1 MAAMNDGPKV
11 SRRKV
16 ATEIISVAVALLAS
30 WLLQP
35 WYHRSE
41 DGTTVLVTVFSILA
55 GFLAAVMAIVAN
67 DRVLRG
73 RNWRQDTYYLAEIRR
88 ELLRHSVT
96 FYIYLAVLV
105 LAFLTSISS
114 TWPIWAQ
121 RWTEHG
127 LLFFATLGIFHSFQL
142 PKILSRKHVTAM
154 EKEIRRRRERETG
167 SDGRS

>member
-1 MAAMNDGPKV
+1 MAEITSGPRISK
-11 SRRKV
+11 RKV
-16 ATEIISVAVALLAS
+16 AMEVVSVVIAVLAG

-35 WYHRSE
+35 WYHCS
-41 DGTTVLVTVFSILA
+41 DDATSVLVTVFSILA

-73 RNWRQDTYYLAEIRR
+73 RNWRQDTYYLREIRR
-88 ELLRHSVT
+88 ELVRHSVT
-96 FYIYLAVLV
+96 FYVYLAVLV

-114 TWPIWAQ
+114 TWPLWVQ
-121 RWTEHG
+121 QWTEHG

-154 EKEIRRRRERETG
+154 EKEIRRRREKETG
-167 SDGRS
+167 AK

>member
-1 MAAMNDGPKV
+1 MAEITRGPRISK
-11 SRRKV
+11 RKV
-16 ATEIISVAVALLAS
+16 AMEVVSVVIALLAG

-41 DGTTVLVTVFSILA
+41 DATSVLVTVFSILA

-73 RNWRQDTYYLAEIRR
+73 RNWRQDTYYLREIRR

-96 FYIYLAVLV
+96 FYVYLAVLV

-114 TWPIWAQ
+114 TWPLWVQ
-121 RWTEHG
+121 QWTEHG

-154 EKEIRRRRERETG
+154 EKEIRRRREKETG
-167 SDGRS
+167 AR

>member
-11 SRRKV
+11 SGRKV
-16 ATEIISVAVALLAS
+16 ATELTSVAIALLTG

-41 DGTTVLVTVFSILA
+41 DATSVLVTVFSILA

-73 RNWRQDTYYLAEIRR
+73 RNWRQDTYYLAEVRR

-105 LAFLTSISS
+105 LAFFTSISS
-114 TWPIWAQ
+114 TWPVWAQ
-121 RWTEHG
+121 RWTEHS

-142 PKILSRKHVTAM
+142 PRILSRKHVTAI
-154 EKEIRRRRERETG
+154 EKEIRQRRERETG
-167 SDGRS
+167 GDGRP

>member
-1 MAAMNDGPKV
+1 MAEITRGPRISK
-11 SRRKV
+11 RKV
-16 ATEIISVAVALLAS
+16 AMEVVSVVIALLAG

-41 DGTTVLVTVFSILA
+41 DATSVLVTVFSILA

-73 RNWRQDTYYLAEIRR
+73 RNWRQDTYYLREIRR

-96 FYIYLAVLV
+96 FYVYLAVLV

-114 TWPIWAQ
+114 TWPLWVQ
-121 RWTEHG
+121 QWTEHG

-142 PKILSRKHVTAM
+142 PKILSRKHVAAM
-154 EKEIRRRRERETG
+154 EKEIRRRREKETG
-167 SDGRS
+167 AR

>member
-1 MAAMNDGPKV
+1 MAEITGGPRV

-16 ATEIISVAVALLAS
+16 ATEITSVVIAGLAG

-41 DGTTVLVTVFSILA
+41 DATSVLVTVFSILA

-73 RNWRQDTYYLAEIRR
+73 RNWRQDTYYLGEIRR

-96 FYIYLAVLV
+96 FYVYLAVLV

-114 TWPIWAQ
+114 TWPLWVQ

-154 EKEIRRRRERETG
+154 EKEIRRRREKETG
-167 SDGRS
+167 AR

>member
-1 MAAMNDGPKV
+1 MAEITSGPRISK
-11 SRRKV
+11 RKV
-16 ATEIISVAVALLAS
+16 AMEVVSVVIAVLAG

-35 WYHRSE
+35 WYHCS
-41 DGTTVLVTVFSILA
+41 DDATSVLVTVFSILA

-67 DRVLRG
+67 DRVMRG
-73 RNWRQDTYYLAEIRR
+73 RNWRQDTFYLAQIKR

-96 FYIYLAVLV
+96 FYVYLAVLV

-114 TWPIWAQ
+114 TWPLWVQ
-121 RWTEHG
+121 QWTEHC

-154 EKEIRRRRERETG
+154 EKEIRRRREKETG
-167 SDGRS
+167 AG